1 MVTTRKQKKLGSE
14 GTKTIG
20 EQPKT
25 ADRQSSK
32 NLNALSGL
40 SIFIAPYKF
49 NFFSAFFVLF
59 LTAIIALIFPL
70 AVRRVVDGFND
81 GTAALMDQYFAAA
94 VGIAGLL
101 ALGTALRFYLITK
114 LGERII
120 VDIRSAVFSR
130 AIGMSPVFFEKIM
143 TGEVLSRL
151 TSDTTLIL
159 SVVSSSVSLAVR
171 NILLFM
177 GGLLFMLGTSAKL
190 SALVLILV
198 PIVIVPILAM
208 GRRLRALS
216 KASQAKIADSSGFA
230 SELLLA
236 SQTVQANTFEDSS
249 RENFSQ
255 ISEDS
260 FQIAKKRILVRSVM
274 TAFIIFIV
282 FTGIVCILWVGAR
295 DVRSGNMT
303 AGYLVQFVIYSVM
316 VAGSVA
322 ALSEIF
328 GELQRAAGATERLVE
343 ILNIE
348 DPIQDTGNSLIPKNL
363 LNVELTLAGVN
374 FIYPSR
380 PEITVL
386 EDLSFTVKTGETIAI
401 VGPSGSGKSTIFK
414 ILMRFYDI
422 DSGAINLNK
431 LNIKDLSLR
440 DLRNCFALVPQE
452 PVIFGTTVRENIRFG
467 RPEATD
473 EEVSNASNA
482 SAAHEFV
489 TTLPNG
495 YDTFVGERGIMLSVG
510 QKQRI
515 GIARAILRESPILL
529 FDEATSSLDA
539 ESERAVQSA
548 IEELSKNKTVIVI
561 AHRLSTVKKADRIIV
576 LENGKINAEGTHSKL
591 VKENGLYSR
600 LAKLQFLS
608 A

>member
-249 RENFSQ
+249 RENFSK